1 MGRVAVYPLRRQ
13 RHSSFFRA
21 QKMKMKTLLPNFRR
35 ELFLYQ
41 CLCRDDEDAVDDHD
55 VIIVTA

>member
-41 CLCRDDEDAVDDHD
+41 VPRDDEDAVDDHD